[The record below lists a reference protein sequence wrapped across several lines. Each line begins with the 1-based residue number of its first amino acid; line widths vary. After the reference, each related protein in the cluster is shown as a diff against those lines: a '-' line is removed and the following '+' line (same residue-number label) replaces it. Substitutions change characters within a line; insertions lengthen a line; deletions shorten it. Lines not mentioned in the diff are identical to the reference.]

1 MRNDFVRQLLI
12 EMERDP
18 EIVLLTGDLGFRAFE
33 PVQAA
38 YPDRFINVGIAE
50 ANMVGMAAGLAL
62 TGKKPIV
69 YSIASFATMRCYEQ
83 IRTDVCYHNL
93 NVKII
98 GVGGG
103 VNYAHQ
109 GVTHHTIEDVA
120 IMRALPNMT
129 VICPGYSWEAT
140 EATKTAL
147 RTEGPAYLR
156 LGKSPSVNY
165 AKEGFEFAIGKGF
178 TIKEGS
184 DIVIIATGN
193 ILDLA
198 LATAVQTEEAT
209 GKTVGVISM
218 PTIKPIDANLI
229 RRIANNAR
237 AMFTLEEHTIIGGLG
252 SAVAEVLATSS
263 LPHVTFA
270 PFGFQDR
277 FVTEVGS
284 RDYLLSCAGLDAT
297 QLCDA
302 IVKKLTA
309 SSS

>member
-1 MRNDFVRQLLI
+1 
-12 EMERDP
+12 MERDP
-18 EIVLLTGDLGFRAFE
+18 DIVLLTGDLGFRAFE

-129 VICPGYSWEAT
+129 VMCPGYSWEAMK
-140 EATKTAL
+140 ATKAAL

-156 LGKSPSVNY
+156 LGKSPGVKY
-165 AKEGFEFAIGKGF
+165 EQDGFEFAIGKAF

-184 DIVIIATGN
+184 DIVLFSTGN
-193 ILDLA
+193 VLDLV
-198 LATAVQTEEAT
+198 LATAKKTEEVT
-209 GKTVGVISM
+209 GKRVGVISM
-218 PTIKPIDANLI
+218 PTIKPINADLI
-229 RRIANNAR
+229 CRVAKEAKAI
-237 AMFTLEEHTIIGGLG
+237 FTIEEHSIIGGLG
-252 SAVAEVLATSS
+252 SAVAEVLATSAV
-263 LPHVTFA
+263 PHVTFA
-270 PFGFQDR
+270 PFGFQDK
-277 FVTEVGS
+277 FVTEVGG
-284 RDYLLSCAGLDAT
+284 RDYLLSREGLDAD
-297 QLCDA
+297 QLSRA
-302 IVKKLTA
+302 IADKLAA
-309 SSS
+309 SSA